1 MSYQFPLRSVPKL
14 LFVLFVAIQLPANA
28 IAGPAA
34 NSHTQ
39 TAVEGEAIGLTPPTT
54 SLQSIDEPFAFRSAT
69 TPGDE
74 FIALWRSVETDI
86 RIDRGTLVRCQANED
101 CPPAAQQLLKIVAEG
116 HKLVGRG
123 QIGVINR
130 AINFAIRPT
139 KDKAETSASD
149 RWDSPLDSLAVGQG
163 DCKNYA
169 VAKYLALL
177 EVGISATDIRLVIV
191 HDRVVNQNHAVVTVR
206 LDQHWLV
213 LDNRWLA
220 LAQDTELPRFEPLS
234 VLELDGIEQHPAVLV
249 NLPTPPQRLPAH
261 VPSDVAYYAD

>member
-1 MSYQFPLRSVPKL
+1 MRHQFSLRSVPKL
-14 LFVLFVAIQLPANA
+14 LFVSFVAIQIHATA
-28 IAGPAA
+28 IADPAA
-34 NSHTQ
+34 ISRDQ
-39 TAVEGEAIGLTPPTT
+39 TVVKGEVADFTRLTTLP
-54 SLQSIDEPFAFRSAT
+54 QSTDEPFGFNAAT
-69 TPGDE
+69 TPDDE

-86 RIDRGTLVRCQANED
+86 RVDHGTLVRCQANEE

-116 HKLVGRG
+116 HKLAGRG

-149 RWDSPLDSLAVGQG
+149 RWDSPLDSLAAGQG

-169 VAKYLALL
+169 VTKYLALL

-220 LAQDTELPRFEPLS
+220 LAQDTELPRFETLS
-234 VLELDGIEQHPAVLV
+234 VLEFDGLEQHPAVLV
-249 NLPTPPQRLPAH
+249 ELLASPPAP
-261 VPSDVAYYAD
+261 D